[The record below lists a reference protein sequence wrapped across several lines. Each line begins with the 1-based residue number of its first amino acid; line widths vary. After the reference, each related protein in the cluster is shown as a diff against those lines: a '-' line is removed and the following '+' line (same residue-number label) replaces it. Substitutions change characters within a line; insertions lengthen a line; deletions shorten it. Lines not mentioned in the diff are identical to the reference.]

1 MIKSRH
7 SEIVLEETDIL
18 DWIMQNPKATMP
30 EFLTRGVDIPKQAQD
45 IVDTLPTLKTWSDQY
60 QYTEDFDIQNQQTWY
75 MPEYYQNFDI
85 AKWCLDQCKKLGVSC
100 AAVCGSDQSVA
111 DKMPASE
118 APKNL

>member
-45 IVDTLPTLKTWSDQY
+45 IVDTLPTFKTWSDQH
-60 QYTEDFDIQNQQTWY
+60 QYTEDFDIQNQQSWY

-85 AKWCLDQCKKLGVSC
+85 AKWCLDQCKE
-100 AAVCGSDQSVA
+100 D
-111 DKMPASE
+111 
-118 APKNL
+118 